1 MSKGYECVQGQ
12 HGSRVESQHWSV
24 GGERLPVES
33 PDVSAPHRLPAASR
47 QGQTV
52 SDGGLLG
59 LCDRLQT
66 EWLSCDPVP
75 AFRESALRRKRSCC
89 FRVLPRLVCWFCGWG
104 LLCYSSAYSG
114 QASVTGDVVSVKLSV
129 QRDLM
134 LVSVTQLVVQS
145 RKESLCQAW

>member
-12 HGSRVESQHWSV
+12 HGSWVESQHWSV

-52 SDGGLLG
+52 SGGGLLG
-59 LCDRLQT
+59 LCDRVQT
-66 EWLSCDPVP
+66 EWLSGDPGS

-89 FRVLPRLVCWFCGWG
+89 FRVLP
-104 LLCYSSAYSG
+104 
-114 QASVTGDVVSVKLSV
+114 
-129 QRDLM
+129 
-134 LVSVTQLVVQS
+134 
-145 RKESLCQAW
+145 

>member
-1 MSKGYECVQGQ
+1 M
-12 HGSRVESQHWSV
+12 VE
-24 GGERLPVES
+24 
-33 PDVSAPHRLPAASR
+33 
-47 QGQTV
+47 
-52 SDGGLLG
+52 
-59 LCDRLQT
+59 
-66 EWLSCDPVP
+66 LSCDPVP
-75 AFRESALRRKRSCC
+75 AFRETALRRKRSCC

-129 QRDLM
+129 QRELM